1 MNPIIKPNN
10 KSKHILMRI
19 WLLNGLTQEIKMVGI
34 NDPRIAVWQEA
45 CGQGLVAAYEIVEVT
60 CSNRVIATTRN

>member
-34 NDPRIAVWQEA
+34 NDPRIDVWQNA
-45 CGQGLVAAYEIVEVT
+45 HAQDLIADWEIVEVT